1 LYFCVAQELS
11 MPLKSRIVEDM
22 KAAMRAR
29 EAAKLSTIRMLL
41 AAIKQKEVDERV
53 ELSDAD
59 VVVII
64 EKMIKQR
71 RESIAQFEAGARLD
85 LATAEKAEIEVLRGY
100 MPEALTAE
108 EIDALISAAVQ
119 ETGATGAAAMG
130 KVMAALKPKLSG
142 RADMGEVSA
151 KVKARLA
158 G

>member
-1 LYFCVAQELS
+1 MS
-11 MPLKSRIVEDM
+11 LKSRIVEDM

-29 EAAKLSTIRMLL
+29 EPAKLSTIRMLL
-41 AAIKQKEVDERV
+41 AGIKQKEVDERV

-85 LATAEKAEIEVLRGY
+85 LAAAERAEIEVLRGY
-100 MPEALTAE
+100 MPQPLTPE
-108 EIDALISAAVQ
+108 EIDALIAAAVQ
-119 ETGATGAAAMG
+119 EAGASGAAAMG
-130 KVMAALKPKLSG
+130 KVMAALKAKLSG

-151 KVKARLA
+151 KVKTRLA

>member
-1 LYFCVAQELS
+1 

-59 VVVII
+59 VIGII
-64 EKMIKQR
+64 EKMMKQR
-71 RESIAQFEAGARLD
+71 RESITQFEAGARPD
-85 LATAEKAEIEVLRGY
+85 LAAAETAEIELLRAY
-100 MPEALTAE
+100 MPQPLSAG
-108 EIDALISAAVQ
+108 EIDSLIDSAIE
-119 ETGATGAAAMG
+119 ETGASGAAGMG
-130 KVMAALKPKLSG
+130 KVMAALRPRLAG
-142 RADMGEVSA
+142 RADMREVSD
-151 KVKARLA
+151 KVKARL

>member
-1 LYFCVAQELS
+1 MS
-11 MPLKSRIVEDM
+11 LKSRIVEDM

-29 EAAKLSTIRMLL
+29 EPAKLSTIRMLL
-41 AAIKQKEVDERV
+41 AGIKQKEVDERV

-64 EKMIKQR
+64 DKMIKQR

-85 LATAEKAEIEVLRGY
+85 LAAAEKAEIDVLRGY
-100 MPEALTAE
+100 MPQPLTPE
-108 EIDALISAAVQ
+108 EIDALITAAVE
-119 ETGATGAAAMG
+119 ETGASGVSAMG
-130 KVMAALKPKLSG
+130 KVMALLKAKLSG

-151 KVKARLA
+151 KVKARLS

>member
-1 LYFCVAQELS
+1 MS
-11 MPLKSRIVEDM
+11 LKSRIVEDM

-29 EAAKLSTIRMLL
+29 ERAKLSTIRMLL
-41 AAIKQKEVDERV
+41 AGIKQKEVDERV

-100 MPEALTAE
+100 MPEPLTAA

-119 ETGATGAAAMG
+119 ETGASGGAAMG

>member
-1 LYFCVAQELS
+1 MS
-11 MPLKSRIVEDM
+11 LKSRIVEDM

-29 EAAKLSTIRMLL
+29 EPAKLSTIRMLL
-41 AAIKQKEVDERV
+41 AGIKQKEVDERV

-64 EKMIKQR
+64 DKMIKQR

-85 LATAEKAEIEVLRGY
+85 LAAAEKAEIDVLRGY
-100 MPEALTAE
+100 MPRPLTPE
-108 EIDALISAAVQ
+108 EIDALITAAVE
-119 ETGATGAAAMG
+119 ETGASGVSAMG
-130 KVMAALKPKLSG
+130 KVMALLKARLSG

-151 KVKARLA
+151 KVKARLS

>member
-1 LYFCVAQELS
+1 MS
-11 MPLKSRIVEDM
+11 LKSRVVEDM

-29 EAAKLSTIRMLL
+29 EAARLSTIRMLL

-53 ELSDAD
+53 ELLDAD

-85 LATAEKAEIEVLRGY
+85 LATAERAEIEVLRAY
-100 MPEALTAE
+100 MPQPLTPE
-108 EIDALISAAVQ
+108 EIDAQIAAALE
-119 ETGATGAAAMG
+119 ETGASGAAAMG
-130 KVMAALKPKLSG
+130 KVMALLKPRLSG

-151 KVKARLA
+151 KVKTRLMA
-158 G
+158 

>member
-1 LYFCVAQELS
+1 

-59 VVVII
+59 VVGII
-64 EKMIKQR
+64 EKMMKQR
-71 RESIAQFEAGARLD
+71 RESITQFEAGARPD
-85 LATAEKAEIEVLRGY
+85 LAAAETAEIELLRAY
-100 MPEALTAE
+100 MPQPLSAG
-108 EIDALISAAVQ
+108 EIDALIDSAIR
-119 ETGATGAAAMG
+119 ETGASGAAGMG
-130 KVMAALKPKLSG
+130 KVMAALKPRLAG
-142 RADMGEVSA
+142 RADMREVSD
-151 KVKARLA
+151 KVKARL

>member
-1 LYFCVAQELS
+1 MS
-11 MPLKSRIVEDM
+11 LKSRIVEDM
-22 KAAMRAR
+22 KAAMRSRAP
-29 EAAKLSTIRMLL
+29 AKLSTIRMLL
-41 AAIKQKEVDERV
+41 AAIKQKEVDERI

-59 VVVII
+59 VVAII

-85 LATAEKAEIEVLRGY
+85 LAAAEKAEIEVLRGY
-100 MPEALTAE
+100 MPQPLTPE
-108 EIDALISAAVQ
+108 EIDALIAAAVQ
-119 ETGATGAAAMG
+119 ETGASGASAMG

>member
-1 LYFCVAQELS
+1 

-59 VVVII
+59 VVGII
-64 EKMIKQR
+64 EKMMKQR
-71 RESIAQFEAGARLD
+71 RESITQFEAGARPD
-85 LATAEKAEIEVLRGY
+85 LAAAETAEIELLRAY
-100 MPEALTAE
+100 MPQPLSAG
-108 EIDALISAAVQ
+108 EIDALIDSAIE
-119 ETGATGAAAMG
+119 ETGASGAAGMG
-130 KVMAALKPKLSG
+130 KVMAALKPQLAG
-142 RADMGEVSA
+142 RADMREVSV
-151 KVKARLA
+151 KVKARL